1 MRSRYNKLAATT
13 MFGMLLALTPAAPAA
28 EKTVE
33 PKKIAQLAK
42 DAKTSSEHTEVAKQ
56 YREHAV
62 SLEKRAVRFEEE
74 ARVQDAG
81 PTRAMEQKWPAMI
94 VNARERKAQ
103 MAVQAR
109 RAAQESLAL
118 AERHEKLA
126 QRGGE
131 RVAGRD

>member
-13 MFGMLLALTPAAPAA
+13 MFGVLLALTPAASAA
-28 EKTVE
+28 EKTLE
-33 PKKIAQLAK
+33 PKKIAQLAN
-42 DAKTSSEHTEVAKQ
+42 DAKTSSEHSEVAKQ
-56 YREHAV
+56 YRQHAV
-62 SLEKRAVRFEEE
+62 SLEKRAVQFEQE

-109 RAAQESLAL
+109 RAAQEAVTL
-118 AERHEKLA
+118 AEHHDKLA
-126 QRGGE
+126 QQGGE
-131 RVAGRD
+131 RVASRD

>member
-13 MFGMLLALTPAAPAA
+13 MFGVLLALTPAAPAA
-28 EKTVE
+28 EKTLE

-42 DAKTSSEHTEVAKQ
+42 DAKTSAEHSEVAKQ
-56 YREHAV
+56 YRQHAA
-62 SLEKRAVRFEEE
+62 SLEKRAVQFEQE

-109 RAAQESLAL
+109 RAAQESVTL
-118 AERHEKLA
+118 AEHHETVA
-126 QRGGE
+126 QQGGE
-131 RVAGRD
+131 RVASRD

>member
-1 MRSRYNKLAATT
+1 MRSRYNKMAAATV
-13 MFGMLLALTPAAPAA
+13 FGVLLALTPAAPAA
-28 EKTVE
+28 EKTLE

-42 DAKTSSEHTEVAKQ
+42 DAQTPAEHSEVAKQ
-56 YREHAV
+56 YRQHAV
-62 SLEKRAVRFEEE
+62 SLEKRAAKLEEE

-109 RAAQESLAL
+109 RAAQESLTL

-126 QRGGE
+126 ERAGE

>member
-1 MRSRYNKLAATT
+1 MRSRYNKMAAALV
-13 MFGMLLALTPAAPAA
+13 FGALLALTPAAPAA
-28 EKTVE
+28 EKNLE

-42 DAKTSSEHTEVAKQ
+42 DAKTSTEHAEVAKQ
-56 YREHAV
+56 YRDHAV
-62 SLEKRAVRFEEE
+62 SLEKRAVKLENE

-118 AERHEKLA
+118 AERHEKIA
-126 QRGGE
+126 QQGGE
-131 RVAGRD
+131 RVASRD